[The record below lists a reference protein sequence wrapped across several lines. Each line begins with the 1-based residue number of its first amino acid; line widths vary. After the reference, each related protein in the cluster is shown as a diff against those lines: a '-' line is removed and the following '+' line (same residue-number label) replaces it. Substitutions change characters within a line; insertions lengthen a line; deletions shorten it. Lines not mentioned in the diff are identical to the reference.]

1 MISSS
6 WTTAANPTF
15 HTFMKILLSKQ
26 VSIFGS
32 LTKLFKD
39 DTGSTLCWHS
49 MKDVQHRIRS
59 AVGLVLKNCKKN
71 VLKQTS
77 TDNDAEGDVIDRTT
91 FLLVLKCCLHP
102 VACTDRDSL
111 RKMTDLLQSLFGR
124 ERYYGLYLKH
134 HAFLVDLFVVQRT
147 GILSADEEVRRLASN
162 VLIAMAW
169 SGHLDKF
176 IKPMSKIFNY

>member
-1 MISSS
+1 M
-6 WTTAANPTF
+6 N
-15 HTFMKILLSKQ
+15 ILLSKQ
-26 VSIFGS
+26 VSIFGN

-59 AVGLVLKNCKKN
+59 AVGLVLKN
-71 VLKQTS
+71 VLKQAP
-77 TDNDAEGDVIDRTT
+77 TDNDTEVDVIDRTT

-111 RKMTDLLQSLFGR
+111 RKMTDLLQALFGR
-124 ERYYGLYLKH
+124 ENYYGLFLKH
-134 HAFLVDLFVVQRT
+134 HAFLVDLFVVKRT
-147 GILSADEEVRRLASN
+147 GILSADEEVRRMASN